1 MSDIFVVKMDFIQT
15 MAFAAILYWLG
26 VTLCRR
32 VKFLIRYNIPP
43 AVAGGL
49 LFALLRLL
57 AASRVGFEF
66 DLTLMEPFM
75 IAFLPL

>member
-43 AVAGGL
+43 AVSVVTIADIPV
-49 LFALLRLL
+49 
-57 AASRVGFEF
+57 AS
-66 DLTLMEPFM
+66 P
-75 IAFLPL
+75 AFIVMPSVCECRSSL